1 MGTVVELCGLPGAG
15 KSHLARRLRAA
26 LAGHGVVVHSPGDR
40 VGPDVPRGRR
50 LAGKLGMVT
59 RHAMDEPG
67 TSFGLAT
74 ALRTAPGGDERA
86 GALARWVAWAVAQRL
101 VAEGGRRHGV
111 SVLDEGVLQALWSIG
126 LRSDVLPAL
135 RVLEAE
141 SAAWVTSSLVV
152 VVEAPVD
159 LVEQRL
165 AARASRHSRTQRLG
179 PAERRRELRRGADLL
194 ERLADWWECTAGPTS
209 PVLRLGEPHRTEPVV
224 SRVLERLEPVRR
236 QQAV

>member
-26 LAGHGVVVHSPGDR
+26 LAEHGVVVHSPGDR

-59 RHAMDEPG
+59 RQAMDEPG
-67 TSFGLAT
+67 RSIGLAT
-74 ALRTAPGGDERA
+74 ALRTAPGDERV

-101 VAEGGRRHGV
+101 VSDGARRHGV

-126 LRSDVLPAL
+126 LRSDVRPVL
-135 RVLEAE
+135 RLLEAD

-159 LVEQRL
+159 LVERRL
-165 AARASRHSRTQRLG
+165 AARASQHSRTQRLG
-179 PAERRRELRRGADLL
+179 PAERRRELRRGADVL
-194 ERLADWWECTAGPTS
+194 ERLADWWESTAGPTS
-209 PVLRLGEPHRTEPVV
+209 PVVRLGEPHRTEPVV